1 MLASKRQGRHKD
13 RVLAGKYRL
22 EELLGTGGMGEVYR
36 AERIADGELFA
47 VKILRSEHCADTALV
62 ARFLREARAADLVRH
77 PNVVRI
83 LETGT
88 DDAGTPFFVQELL
101 RGEDLALCLKSCGGR
116 LTPEIAIDLLLPI
129 VEAMGIAHASGVVH
143 RDLKPGNV
151 YLARINGDTIPK
163 LLDFGISSL
172 AASTEISRITSTG
185 TSLGTPAY
193 MSPEQVMGQ
202 NDVDARSDVWSL
214 GVMIYELIAG
224 SLPFVLGDSPGALF
238 VQICTRNPRPLESVV
253 PEVPLDLAR
262 VIARCMRRNRAERYA
277 TAEDLAAD
285 LRCVRNGTAIASSR
299 LLEQEAIAAD
309 LENAARVTLAR
320 GRAVFSSEDA
330 LTVSTP
336 AGPGA
341 RSARFSTASH
351 GSTHEIELDAPSSD
365 STEALK
371 LASVMPPAMS
381 SNWRTG
387 VQTPGRPARAPEAK
401 LPTGSAFPFFAC
413 AALVAAGAVFAS
425 PWHGGSPLS
434 SAIESTAS
442 FAPRVSL
449 TILVVI
455 AFGGGAFGAGR
466 ARRHWYDG
474 RKAVAAVIVVV
485 AAIALALAAHLAR
498 AVIG

>member
-1 MLASKRQGRHKD
+1 MHASKRQGSHKD
-13 RVLAGKYRL
+13 RVLAGKYRV

-36 AERIADGELFA
+36 AARISDGELFA

-129 VEAMGIAHASGVVH
+129 VEAMGIAHTSGVVH

-285 LRCVRNGTAIASSR
+285 LRCVRNGTAIAPSG
-299 LLEQEAIAAD
+299 LPEQEAIAAD
-309 LENAARVTLAR
+309 LENAARFTAR

-330 LTVSTP
+330 LTVSSP
-336 AGPGA
+336 ALPGA

-351 GSTHEIELDAPSSD
+351 GSVHEIELDAPSTD

-381 SNWRTG
+381 SHWRTG
-387 VQTPGRPARAPEAK
+387 VQTPGRPARAPDAK
-401 LPTGSAFPFFAC
+401 SSRGSAFPFFAC
-413 AALVAAGAVFAS
+413 AALVATGAVFAS
-425 PWHGGSPLS
+425 PWQAGSPLS
-434 SAIESTAS
+434 SAIESAAS
-442 FAPRVSL
+442 FAPRVSM
-449 TILVVI
+449 TILAVI
-455 AFGGGAFGAGR
+455 ALGGGAFAAGR
-466 ARRHWYDG
+466 ARRHWYGD
-474 RKAVAAVIVVV
+474 RKAVAAVLVVV

-498 AVIG
+498 AAIG